1 MAGIGSWIFSTGHS
15 LDAVHNRSRTSPALA
30 RTRTHAHTPHPSYS
44 PSRSTRATHSFVSP
58 ILPFSPPTPF
68 PSPLPS
74 SILYPLSPSSIPT
87 LPRHHITIIT
97 TYIYPYLFLH
107 FYVSH
112 HIIYSLTP
120 RTLCITST
128 VDIISLYPS
137 LPYPTTRNSIIPPL
151 RTLTTL
157 PPLPVR
163 HTAYI
168 FPQLLRHLA
177 VIDPDIT
184 CRDLENFYLH
194 VVYLPP

>member
-1 MAGIGSWIFSTGHS
+1 VVAGIGSWIFSTGHS

-30 RTRTHAHTPHPSYS
+30 RTRTHARTPHPSYS

-137 LPYPTTRNSIIPPL
+137 LPYPTTRNSIIPPPSVHL
-151 RTLTTL
+151 Q
-157 PPLPVR
+157 PCHHYPFAIR
-163 HTAYI
+163 HTSFRSCYGTLQSLI
-168 FPQLLRHLA
+168 QTSLA
-177 VIDPDIT
+177 ET
-184 CRDLENFYLH
+184 
-194 VVYLPP
+194 